1 MSAANKN
8 FQRLNRQVIAWQA
21 KNHERDKQRETDK
34 FPHCRGTFDTCP
46 TEEELNSLLEK
57 KMAPQRCGR
66 GPIFHESKV
75 KGIEVEP
82 RKFTQEEI
90 EELQKVFGKK
100 K

>member
-1 MSAANKN
+1 MAKGPPYNRISRMKNEINARNVKQNKD
-8 FQRLNRQVIAWQA
+8 II
-21 KNHERDKQRETDK
+21 DSK

-46 TEEELNSLLEK
+46 TEEEINSLLEK
-57 KMAPQRCGR
+57 KLAPQRCCR
-66 GPIFHESKV
+66 CPIFHESKV

-82 RKFTQEEI
+82 RKLTPEEI